1 MADGAV
7 LVRGV
12 PASTRPLAD
21 IAAVP
26 YRFPAR
32 LPADQGPG
40 IEATFDFA
48 IPDGGWSQATHCCWV
63 DVDVHTG
70 LVTIDRYLVV
80 EDCGTLINPM
90 IVEGQISGGV
100 AQGIGGVLYERAIY
114 DDQAQ
119 LLTSTF
125 VDYLLPTSAEIPLI
139 EIHHL
144 ESPPQGP
151 IDFPRLRRR
160 RRDRRARRAVQRD
173 RRRAAAVRRRHTRAV
188 PAPGAHPRTDRRHLV
203 P

>member
-1 MADGAV
+1 M
-7 LVRGV
+7 
-12 PASTRPLAD
+12 
-21 IAAVP
+21 
-26 YRFPAR
+26 
-32 LPADQGPG
+32 
-40 IEATFDFA
+40 
-48 IPDGGWSQATHCCWV
+48 
-63 DVDVHTG
+63 HTG

-151 IDFPRLRRR
+151 IDFRGCGEGGAIGAPAALCNAIADALRPFGA
-160 RRDRRARRAVQRD
+160 DILEQYLPPARILELI
-173 RRRAAAVRRRHTRAV
+173 
-188 PAPGAHPRTDRRHLV
+188 GAI
-203 P
+203 